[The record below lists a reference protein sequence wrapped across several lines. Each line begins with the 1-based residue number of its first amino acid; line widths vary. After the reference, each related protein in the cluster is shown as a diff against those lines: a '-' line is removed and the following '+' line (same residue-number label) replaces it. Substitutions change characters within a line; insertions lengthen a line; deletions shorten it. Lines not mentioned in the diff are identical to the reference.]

1 MFDPQKRLGSDDEDG
16 EKKPGMTIAFGFKP
30 SRKLGE
36 EDEEGESEEA
46 KPEGDL
52 EAQATQAAERICR
65 IININSSKAAELK
78 SLIETICIAA
88 DAKPHSEGEHTDEEN

>member
-1 MFDPQKRLGSDDEDG
+1 MFDPQKRLGSDDDG

-36 EDEEGESEEA
+36 EDEETEAEEA

-52 EAQATQAAERICR
+52 DAQASQAAERICK
-65 IININSSKAAELK
+65 IININSNKAAELK
-78 SLIETICIAA
+78 SLITTICIAA